1 MQRCELLKKYESIL
15 AMQTRDFRNDIK
27 RRRQQRFLI
36 FVLGCLAVLSLLFL
50 RIWMLSDAVKIAYE
64 INELDVKKR
73 VLQKDNDKILVE
85 IDQLKSLDRIN
96 EIATKKLNMVRS
108 SDTKVIL
115 IER

>member
-1 MQRCELLKKYESIL
+1 
-15 AMQTRDFRNDIK
+15 
-27 RRRQQRFLI
+27 
-36 FVLGCLAVLSLLFL
+36 
-50 RIWMLSDAVKIAYE
+50 MLSDAVKIAYE

>member
-1 MQRCELLKKYESIL
+1 LLKKYESIL
-15 AMQTRDFRNDIK
+15 AMQTRDFKNDIK
-27 RRRQQRFLI
+27 RRRQRRFLI

-50 RIWMLSDAVKIAYE
+50 RIWMLSDAVKTAYE

-85 IDQLKSLDRIN
+85 IDQLKSLGRIN

-108 SDTKVIL
+108 SDTKVII